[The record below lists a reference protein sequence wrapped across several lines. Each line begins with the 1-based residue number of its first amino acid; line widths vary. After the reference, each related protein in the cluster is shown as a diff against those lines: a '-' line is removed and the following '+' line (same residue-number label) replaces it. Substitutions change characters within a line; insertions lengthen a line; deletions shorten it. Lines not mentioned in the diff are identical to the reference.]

1 MLEPNCQKASRMTEC
16 PKNFMGTA
24 LLGGGFYLIS
34 TCPSFAYLDPG
45 SGSML
50 LTAILGILAA
60 TTYTLKGYFHKVARP
75 FRKNRPETGDPARQ
89 IKD

>member
-1 MLEPNCQKASRMTEC
+1 MTETA
-16 PKNFMGTA
+16 KNVAWIA
-24 LLGGGFYLIS
+24 LLGGAFYLIS

-60 TTYTLKGYFHKVARP
+60 TTYTLKGYFHKVTAP
-75 FRKNRPETGDPARQ
+75 FRKNSPAAGDGAGPT
-89 IKD
+89 KD

>member
-1 MLEPNCQKASRMTEC
+1 MTES
-16 PKNFMGTA
+16 PKNVIGTA

-50 LTAILGILAA
+50 LTAILGIFAA
-60 TTYTLKGYFHKVARP
+60 TTYTLKGYFYKATKV
-75 FRKNRPETGDPARQ
+75 FRKNRLETGDPAGQ
-89 IKD
+89 TKD

>member
-1 MLEPNCQKASRMTEC
+1 MTET
-16 PKNFMGTA
+16 PKNVTGTA
-24 LLGGGFYLIS
+24 LLGGAFYLIS

-60 TTYTLKGYFHKVARP
+60 ATYTLKGYFHKVTAL
-75 FRKNRPETGDPARQ
+75 FRKNRPEAGGPAGQ
-89 IKD
+89 TKD

>member
-1 MLEPNCQKASRMTEC
+1 MTETA
-16 PKNFMGTA
+16 KNVAWTS
-24 LLGGGFYLIS
+24 LLGGAFYLIS

-60 TTYTLKGYFHKVARP
+60 TTYTLKGYFHKVSAL
-75 FRKNRPETGDPARQ
+75 FRKNRLEAGDRAGQ
-89 IKD
+89 TKD

>member
-1 MLEPNCQKASRMTEC
+1 MTES
-16 PKNFMGTA
+16 PKNIIGTA

-50 LTAILGILAA
+50 LTSILGILAA
-60 TTYTLKGYFHKVARP
+60 TTYTLKGYFHKVTRV
-75 FRKNRPETGDPARQ
+75 FRKNRPETGDPTGQ
-89 IKD
+89 PKD

>member
-1 MLEPNCQKASRMTEC
+1 MTET
-16 PKNFMGTA
+16 PKNVAWTA
-24 LLGGGFYLIS
+24 LLGGAFYLIS

-60 TTYTLKGYFHKVARP
+60 TTYTLKGYFHKVTAL
-75 FRKNRPETGDPARQ
+75 FHKNRPAAGDGAGPA
-89 IKD
+89 KD

>member
-1 MLEPNCQKASRMTEC
+1 MTDNR
-16 PKNFMGTA
+16 KNVVGAA

-34 TCPSFAYLDPG
+34 TRPSFAYLDPG

-60 TTYTLKGYFHKVARP
+60 TTYTLKGYFHKLTRV
-75 FRKNRPETGDPARQ
+75 FRKNRPETGDPAGQ
-89 IKD
+89 TKD

>member
-1 MLEPNCQKASRMTEC
+1 MTETA
-16 PKNFMGTA
+16 KNVAWTS
-24 LLGGGFYLIS
+24 LLGGAFYLIS

-60 TTYTLKGYFHKVARP
+60 TTYTLKGYFHKVTAP
-75 FRKNRPETGDPARQ
+75 FRKNRPAACDGAGPA
-89 IKD
+89 KD

>member
-1 MLEPNCQKASRMTEC
+1 MTES
-16 PKNFMGTA
+16 PKNVAWTT

-60 TTYTLKGYFHKVARP
+60 TTYTLKGYFHKATAP
-75 FRKNRPETGDPARQ
+75 FRKTRPEAGDPAGQ

>member
-1 MLEPNCQKASRMTEC
+1 MTEN
-16 PKNFMGTA
+16 PKNIGSAA
-24 LLGGGFYLIS
+24 LLGGAFYLIS

-60 TTYTLKGYFHKVARP
+60 TTYTLKGYFHKVTAP
-75 FRKNRPETGDPARQ
+75 FRKNRPEAGDPAGQ
-89 IKD
+89 TKD

>member
-1 MLEPNCQKASRMTEC
+1 MTETA
-16 PKNFMGTA
+16 KNVAWTS
-24 LLGGGFYLIS
+24 LLGGTFYLIS

-60 TTYTLKGYFHKVARP
+60 TTYTLKGYFHKVTAL
-75 FRKNRPETGDPARQ
+75 FRKNRLEAGDRAGQ
-89 IKD
+89 TKD